1 PSLFAVLHF
10 VLPRRLVLIA
20 ACVLVPLIGACGSS
34 EEVTAPPP
42 QPRVV
47 PPGSEGAPG
56 LETLPETGTRTTD
69 GTFRL
74 RLPDT
79 LRYAVTPG
87 EAWVEALPREA
98 EDNLIVY
105 RALSA
110 PALSWVVDGALF
122 AQTLPTQRGTLRFD
136 FQRSVGGYTDTL
148 VVFLN
153 LDEEPDG
160 GDAGAT
166 SVAGDG

>member
-1 PSLFAVLHF
+1 M
-10 VLPRRLVLIA
+10 LPRRLVLIA
-20 ACVLVPLIGACGSS
+20 ACVLAPLVGACGSS
-34 EEVTAPPP
+34 EEVAAPP

-47 PPGSEGAPG
+47 PPGSDAVPG
-56 LETLPETGTRTTD
+56 LETLPATGTRITD

-79 LRYAVTPG
+79 LRYAVAPG

-98 EDNLIVY
+98 EGNLVVY

-122 AQTLPTQRGTLRFD
+122 AQTLPTQRGMLRFD
-136 FQRSVGGYTDTL
+136 FQRSVAGYTDTL
-148 VVFLN
+148 VVFLHV
-153 LDEEPDG
+153 DDPAQGTAD
-160 GDAGAT
+160 GDAASTAAADNG
-166 SVAGDG
+166 

>member
-1 PSLFAVLHF
+1 
-10 VLPRRLVLIA
+10 
-20 ACVLVPLIGACGSS
+20 
-34 EEVTAPPP
+34 
-42 QPRVV
+42 
-47 PPGSEGAPG
+47 
-56 LETLPETGTRTTD
+56 
-69 GTFRL
+69 
-74 RLPDT
+74 
-79 LRYAVTPG
+79 
-87 EAWVEALPREA
+87 ALPREA

-122 AQTLPTQRGTLRFD
+122 AQTLPTQRGRLRFD

>member
-1 PSLFAVLHF
+1 MLVALSL
-10 VLPRRLVLIA
+10 
-20 ACVLVPLIGACGSS
+20 GACGTS
-34 EEVTAPPP
+34 EEVAAPPSP

-47 PPGSEGAPG
+47 PPGSSGG
-56 LETLPETGTRTTD
+56 TLDTLPETGTRTTD

-74 RLPDT
+74 LLPDT
-79 LRYAVTPG
+79 LRYAVAPG

-148 VVFLN
+148 VVL
-153 LDEEPDG
+153 LTLAPDGDAARDLGPDAMDG
-160 GDAGAT
+160 GDG
-166 SVAGDG
+166 